1 MYLEEQVRYLNEK
14 LLCLRDKHN
23 IVIWGGAENTVKLF
37 QHTDILTYDIW
48 EIVDKGR
55 AGERFF
61 GRSLRLP
68 DDIEWTQ
75 AEAVIISS
83 FHYQDEIEEELKNR
97 YRFAGVIVK
106 LREQGQEL
114 PFYKHLSRADI
125 QVSGEEQE
133 ILKQNKKFKG
143 IHKRERLFVLC
154 SGPSIQKMDLTVLKN
169 EITMAVHSFY
179 LHKDISVIQ
188 PAYYCNAQWEYNEK
202 ATEKVAEAYMRDLKK
217 HVGKSRYFFSVK
229 EKRIVDRTQMF
240 APGEVHYYCYGKDSS
255 LYEEIDLCRGIMP
268 AHSVPV
274 VCIQLAIYMGFKE
287 IYLLGTE
294 HDFLTTKK
302 YAYFYDRK
310 QSVTGETD
318 ISADEDSNL
327 VMSYSGALADA
338 CALWEN
344 YKVVKRIAENNGI
357 KIYNATVGGAL
368 DLFPRVDF
376 NSLFLREVT

>member
-202 ATEKVAEAYMRDLKK
+202 ATEKVAEAYM
-217 HVGKSRYFFSVK
+217 
-229 EKRIVDRTQMF
+229 F